1 MTIRRTSSKLK
12 FGASAVSWMATAPMC
27 MCQAG
32 VSPYQNAAST
42 PLIRFMC
49 AA

>member
-1 MTIRRTSSKLK
+1 MTIRRTASKLK
-12 FGASAVSWMATAPMC
+12 SGASAVSWIATAPMC

-42 PLIRFMC
+42 PLIRFM
-49 AA
+49 ATH